1 MRPHNRFDMIH
12 EIIEGDER
20 KLSFEVR
27 IFAQMAASVTLS
39 GMSARDLV
47 ISEQFYLFSA
57 LKLSC
62 TQNTSPNEGRQVSR
76 YSCEL

>member
-1 MRPHNRFDMIH
+1 MTH
-12 EIIEGDER
+12 EIIKCDER
-20 KLSFEVR
+20 ELSFEVR
-27 IFAQMAASVTLS
+27 IFAQMAASVTQS
-39 GMSARDLV
+39 GMSTRDLV
-47 ISEQFYLFSA
+47 ISEQVYLFSA

>member
-1 MRPHNRFDMIH
+1 MIH
-12 EIIEGDER
+12 EIVKSDER
-20 KLSFEVR
+20 KLSFEMC
-27 IFAQMAASVTLS
+27 IFAQMATSVTLS
-39 GMSARDLV
+39 EMSTRDFV
-47 ISEQFYLFSA
+47 MSEQVYLFSA